1 MRWAQRLLACDCKQ
15 LPAPAASLAGK
26 FSGANVRPMSIP
38 SSKSTYSRRALIR
51 SGSAFVGL
59 MLLGCSGESS
69 GKAAAKLRPAT
80 PKLTMYK
87 DPSCGCCG
95 KWADAA
101 RKAGFQ
107 VAEVETSDM
116 SVIKARLGVPDEL
129 ISCHTTVAGPYV
141 IEGHV
146 PLDAVKRLLARRP
159 KIRGI
164 AVPGMPIGSP
174 GMEVPGRPAQKF
186 DVMAFD
192 AAGKV
197 SIFKA

>member
-1 MRWAQRLLACDCKQ
+1 
-15 LPAPAASLAGK
+15 
-26 FSGANVRPMSIP
+26 MSIQ
-38 SSKSTYSRRALIR
+38 SSERAPLYSRRAIMRTGAAAL
-51 SGSAFVGL
+51 GL
-59 MLLGCSGESS
+59 VLLGCSRESS
-69 GKAAAKLRPAT
+69 GKPAAKAKAAQ

-87 DPSCGCCG
+87 DPNCGCCG
-95 KWADAA
+95 KWGDAA
-101 RKAGFQ
+101 KAAGFQ
-107 VAEVETSDM
+107 LAVVETADIYALKS
-116 SVIKARLGVPDEL
+116 RLGVPDDL

-146 PLDAVKRLLARRP
+146 PLDAVKQLLAKRP

-164 AVPGMPIGSP
+164 GVPGMPIGSP

-197 SIFKA
+197 SVFKA